1 MDNSGDGT
9 VIKVPNLLR
18 AKVGTAP
25 GPSLDQIVAEAEK
38 ALNGLQAQSRVWIQ
52 EYLAALAET
61 VDTARAGTAPKIEA
75 IDRVRKIAHD
85 IKGQGTTFG
94 YPLLTVVGHML
105 HGFTERDPEAAARHL
120 EVVAAHVDF
129 MNLVIKHEIH
139 DSGGPQVAHMLSA
152 LKTAAAKVRDE

>member
-25 GPSLDQIVAEAEK
+25 GPSLDKIVAEAEK
-38 ALNGLQAQSRVWIQ
+38 ALDGLQSQSRAWIQ
-52 EYLAALAET
+52 DYLATLAET
-61 VDTARAGTAPKIEA
+61 VESARAGAMPKIEA
-75 IDRVRKIAHD
+75 IERVRKIAHD
-85 IKGQGTTFG
+85 IKGQGATFG

-105 HGFTERDPEAAARHL
+105 HGFTERDPAAAARHL
-120 EVVAAHVDF
+120 EVVAAHVNF

-139 DSGGPQVAHMLSA
+139 DTGGPQVARMLSG
-152 LKTAAAKVRDE
+152 LESAAAKVRDE